1 MVGVQRASVIVCGN
15 LLLLVK
21 KNLFSAPKDM
31 HSVFNLDKRY
41 CYKHCKSFKSVEH
54 DLRRSQAFG

>member
-21 KNLFSAPKDM
+21 KKKKKKMFSAPK
-31 HSVFNLDKRY
+31 HALGVQSGQKIL
-41 CYKHCKSFKSVEH
+41 
-54 DLRRSQAFG
+54 LQAL